1 MLPDINEIKIKVQ
14 ALVPNI
20 SMHMQIISM
29 HPPNKNY
36 CKFTE
41 PCFAASYTNLIVKQL
56 IVIHQLNY

>member
-1 MLPDINEIKIKVQ
+1 
-14 ALVPNI
+14 
-20 SMHMQIISM
+20 MQTISM

-56 IVIHQLNY
+56 FFDNSVCIKHPSSY